1 MRERFEA
8 VSEYYTMRIIKG
20 DKAMHQ
26 TDYLGEL
33 YDVEEREIE
42 AWPRAIAC
50 LVVACRER
58 GLPDYRLGE
67 LKSFKYIAAA
77 TCLKEFERT
86 RRGLG
91 ESGPLP
97 ACEV

>member
-8 VSEYYTMRIIKG
+8 VCEYYTMRIIQG
-20 DKAMHQ
+20 DAAMHQ
-26 TDYLGEL
+26 TEYLDAL

-67 LKSFKYIAAA
+67 LKSFKYLAAA
-77 TCLKEFERT
+77 TCLRELERT
-86 RRGLG
+86 RKGLG
-91 ESGPLP
+91 KHGPLP
-97 ACEV
+97 TCGV